1 MYNKSTIQW
10 LTKFIILF
18 QSTGPAGLS
27 VAALGVPQI
36 LVVRGRLFPPDPST

>member
-18 QSTGPAGLS
+18 QSTRPAELS
-27 VAALGVPQI
+27 VAALSVPQI